1 MKVQSIVL
9 SLECDAQSMYFV
21 VEDKYSF
28 QYTFMAS
35 WKWIQWS
42 DWTVWSYGNLLKG
55 KQGMFV
61 AHKKVVVW
69 SKDLAQVS
77 FQEYIGWYP
86 C

>member
-1 MKVQSIVL
+1 
-9 SLECDAQSMYFV
+9 
-21 VEDKYSF
+21 
-28 QYTFMAS
+28 MAS